1 MSSQEAWNME
11 REEWKRLPE
20 NEAGQRNVGQLL
32 RARLGERNIAQA
44 LRTFYHEDLG
54 FESLSIV

>member
-1 MSSQEAWNME
+1 ME